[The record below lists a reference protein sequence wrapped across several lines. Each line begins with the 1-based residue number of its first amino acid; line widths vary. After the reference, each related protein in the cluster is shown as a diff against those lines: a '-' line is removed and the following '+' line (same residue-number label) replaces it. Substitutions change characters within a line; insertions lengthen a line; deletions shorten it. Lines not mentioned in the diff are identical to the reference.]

1 MGKGRPIVRSRHME
15 STIVYFSA
23 TVSFIFLCV
32 GVIVG
37 WTVNEKVHEYMYGK
51 LEQDAEN
58 VHPEMIDEDGYLIN
72 EELLYVRFVE
82 EDEYDE
88 D

>member
-1 MGKGRPIVRSRHME
+1 ME

-32 GVIVG
+32 GVIAG
-37 WTVNEKVHEYMYGK
+37 WTANEKLHEFMYGR
-51 LEQDAEN
+51 EVEERF
-58 VHPEMIDEDGYLIN
+58 HPEMYDEDGQWIN
-72 EELLYVRFVE
+72 EELLAVRFVD
-82 EDEYDE
+82 EDEDDYE